1 MMPSRPP
8 FRADHVGSLLRSP
21 ALKALRFQN
30 EEGVASAEALA
41 TAEDA
46 AIRDV
51 VALQEDI
58 GLEGITDGEL
68 RRKSW
73 HMDFLLQLGGWSS
86 EGRTIPVTFQGAA
99 GDVDFPRPDLA
110 ITARVTRPKPLFV
123 AAFKFLNPFVGRT
136 PKLTIPSPCMLYSQV
151 GRANID
157 AKVYPDLDAF
167 IEDTAAAYRIEIAE
181 LYAAGCRYLQLDD
194 VSLAY
199 LCDEEMRVQGRAR
212 GEDPDAQLALS
223 VKLVQATLRDR
234 PEGLTVCTHLCR
246 GNFRSSWRAQGGYAR
261 VADTIFNQMPYDGFF
276 LEFDDAR
283 SGDFSPLR
291 YAPKNVRVVLGL
303 VTTKLGALEKRDD
316 LKRRLDAASKYI
328 SLDQLCVS
336 PQCGFSS
343 TVDGNEIC
351 GRAAEGEAVAL
362 CRAGPRRLGRP
373 LDADRRASAG
383 QGRTPP
389 GSSAARRTSSTGP
402 PGSQLKRDV
411 PTPVKRCASTYVSV
425 ICSPF
430 AVRGSRTSVS
440 RPFESPSRPHTLT
453 EMASPRTVKVRTP
466 DSPTSG
472 FPNSGQGPT

>member
-21 ALKALRFQN
+21 ALKALRFQK

-86 EGRTIPVTFQGAA
+86 EGKTIPVTFHGAA
-99 GDVDFPRPDLA
+99 GDVDFTRPDLA
-110 ITARVTRPKPLFV
+110 ITARVTR
-123 AAFKFLNPFVGRT
+123 
-136 PKLTIPSPCMLYSQV
+136 PSPCMLYSQV

-157 AKVYPDLDAF
+157 ARVYPDLDAF
-167 IEDTAAAYRIEIAE
+167 VEDTAAAYRVEIAE

-199 LCDEEMRVQGRAR
+199 LCDEEMRAQGRAR

-303 VTTKLGALEKRDD
+303 VTTKLGALEKKDD
-316 LKRRLDAASKYI
+316 LKRRLDAASKHI

-343 TVDGNEIC
+343 TIDGNEI
-351 GRAAEGEAVAL
+351 AVEQQKAKLSL
-362 CRAGPRRLGRP
+362 CVEL
-373 LDADRRASAG
+373 
-383 QGRTPP
+383 
-389 GSSAARRTSSTGP
+389 ARDFWG
-402 PGSQLKRDV
+402 GL
-411 PTPVKRCASTYVSV
+411 
-425 ICSPF
+425 
-430 AVRGSRTSVS
+430 
-440 RPFESPSRPHTLT
+440 
-453 EMASPRTVKVRTP
+453 
-466 DSPTSG
+466 
-472 FPNSGQGPT
+472 